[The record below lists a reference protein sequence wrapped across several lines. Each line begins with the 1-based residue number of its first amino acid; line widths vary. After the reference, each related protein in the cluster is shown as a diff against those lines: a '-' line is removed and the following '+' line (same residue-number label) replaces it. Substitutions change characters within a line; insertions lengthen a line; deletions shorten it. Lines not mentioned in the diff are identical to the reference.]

1 MARKMRFAPD
11 GPFVRNGEDAPP
23 LDAGPGTPGVVY
35 HRSGFGADQVLL
47 GAGNPLLLNWDN
59 NQSPPAATTQLLWNL
74 TRNRFWEFVL
84 DLLIEET
91 VAAPG
96 GNLIVS
102 ITAEDL
108 VTSVRSTLV
117 QQTWPVAANQVN
129 WPLRVFG
136 IVDATGWVNDRGL
149 VEVSVDGAVTLT
161 SLTTELG
168 MRATQ
173 YVP

>member
-1 MARKMRFAPD
+1 MARKLRFAPD
-11 GPFVRNGEDAPP
+11 GPFVRPGENAEPIDQGA
-23 LDAGPGTPGVVY
+23 GTPGVVY
-35 HRSGFGADQVLL
+35 HRAGFGVDQVLL
-47 GAGNPLLLNWDN
+47 GAGNPLLLNFTN
-59 NQSPPAATTQLLWNL
+59 NAGTGAITQLPWTL

-84 DLLIEET
+84 DLMIEET

-96 GNLIVS
+96 GDLIVS

-117 QQTWPVAANQVN
+117 QQTWPVAPGQLN

-136 IVDATGWVNDRGL
+136 IVDATAWTNDRGL
-149 VEVSVDGAVTLT
+149 VEVSLDGAVTLT